1 MASLIYNLF
10 FMVVTA
16 MAIHLDA
23 SRLLLRRDHTVL
35 HEVHDFHQFRS
46 LTPALVG
53 LASIPNPHLG
63 VGINRSWLTAE
74 MVYVAAKYNK
84 SATRVQ

>member
-1 MASLIYNLF
+1 
-10 FMVVTA
+10 MVVTA

-46 LTPALVG
+46 LIRLPLDLDPGSDWAG
-53 LASIPNPHLG
+53 
-63 VGINRSWLTAE
+63 
-74 MVYVAAKYNK
+74 
-84 SATRVQ
+84 